1 MAQYNNCPV
10 RDSVHLKWLSCDR
23 QRSTSAMGNALGSI
37 SHQGV
42 VTSGYNTILYT
53 CKCNSNGITIE
64 CAFKIMGHYAKVT
77 WEPSEVDMAHR
88 GISRSNAAKCYTF
101 HSSFNVISQKNWDT
115 KLFRLYCE
123 CSIVACTLF
132 RRTKPP
138 RPCVPQVTNLFLLF
152 HLVIMPSWRSWWEYN
167 YHSASHRY
175 AIFIVMSS
183 PPHDHSTTL
192 FVGFWNYF
200 VDEMYLCNI

>member
-1 MAQYNNCPV
+1 MACAQGNPHKNLPHILISPDLGDECRDCSDDDGVDNTHIVSNWSAIHNMAQYNNCPV

-23 QRSTSAMGNALGSI
+23 QRSTSSMGNALGSI

-42 VTSGYNTILYT
+42 VTSGYNAILYT

-101 HSSFNVISQKNWDT
+101 HSSLWHHTTQIETGN
-115 KLFRLYCE
+115 
-123 CSIVACTLF
+123 CSDFPMNEA
-132 RRTKPP
+132 
-138 RPCVPQVTNLFLLF
+138 
-152 HLVIMPSWRSWWEYN
+152 
-167 YHSASHRY
+167 
-175 AIFIVMSS
+175 
-183 PPHDHSTTL
+183 
-192 FVGFWNYF
+192 
-200 VDEMYLCNI
+200 

>member
-23 QRSTSAMGNALGSI
+23 QRSTSPMGNGLGSI

-42 VTSGYNTILYT
+42 VTSGYNAILYT
-53 CKCNSNGITIE
+53 WKCNSNGITIE
-64 CAFKIMGHYAKVT
+64 CVFKIMGYYAKVT
-77 WEPSEVDMAHR
+77 WDPSDGDMAHR
-88 GISRSNAAKCYTF
+88 GISCSNAAKCYTF
-101 HSSFNVISQKNWDT
+101 HSSLWHHTTQIETGN
-115 KLFRLYCE
+115 
-123 CSIVACTLF
+123 CSDFTMNVACTLF